1 MLRRK
6 KLLTMILAPIRQHPL
21 RLSGGLFTAILC
33 FFLLQYA
40 ETESWRL
47 EVRHW
52 PVFILCALFGLFASV
67 WLSYLNRKIDRW
79 LNWQNVFAA
88 RFIIG
93 FLVGL
98 GSTALFAYLLWWMSS
113 FSLPALFF
121 LADNDQDVLNKSGIL
136 LAMVL
141 FFHQMAYAIRFAY
154 SQYAVEQLAAVQRKS
169 AATAWRY
176 KTLRAQ
182 LSPHYLFNN
191 LNTIT
196 ALIQRDA
203 DQAEAFIRQLAR
215 TYQYL
220 LQQRHH
226 DKVKL
231 ADELAFL
238 KAYFYQ
244 LQIRFGEQ
252 IRLHIDVPEAILTAE
267 LPPLSLQLLVENAV
281 KHNPPGQEH
290 FLDIRISVTKNGQLE
305 ISNNRLPGAIN
316 DSFHIGLQHLKAQ
329 YVRLGKNEPVIL
341 AGDPFVVRLPLFD
354 PSTESA

>member
-1 MLRRK
+1 ML
-6 KLLTMILAPIRQHPL
+6 LAPIRQHPL
-21 RLSGGLFTAILC
+21 RLSGGLVTAILC

-40 ETESWRL
+40 ETESWQL

-52 PVFILCALFGLFASV
+52 PVFILCLLFGPFASW
-67 WLSYLNRKIDRW
+67 WLSFLNRKIDLW
-79 LNWQNVFAA
+79 LNWQAAFAA
-88 RFIIG
+88 RFVIG
-93 FLVGL
+93 FFAGFA
-98 GSTALFAYLLWWMSS
+98 STGLFAYLIWRLCAL
-113 FSLPALFF
+113 SLPALFY
-121 LADNDQDVLNKSGIL
+121 LTASDNDLLQKTGIL

-141 FFHQMAYAIRFAY
+141 FFHQIAYAIRYAY

-191 LNTIT
+191 LNTIS

-203 DQAEAFIRQLAR
+203 EQSEAYIRQLAS

-231 ADELAFL
+231 AEELDFL
-238 KAYFYQ
+238 RAYFFQ

-252 IRLHIDVPEAILTAE
+252 IRLHIDLPEAILTAE

-281 KHNPPGQEH
+281 KHNTPGKAH
-290 FLDIRISVTKNGQLE
+290 FLDIRITATKNGQLE
-305 ISNNRLPGAIN
+305 ISNNRLPGAVN
-316 DSFHIGLQHLKAQ
+316 DSFHIGLQHLRAQ
-329 YVRLGKNEPVIL
+329 YVRLGKKEPEVIT
-341 AGDPFVVRLPLFD
+341 GDPFVVRLPLFD
-354 PSTESA
+354 PLSENV